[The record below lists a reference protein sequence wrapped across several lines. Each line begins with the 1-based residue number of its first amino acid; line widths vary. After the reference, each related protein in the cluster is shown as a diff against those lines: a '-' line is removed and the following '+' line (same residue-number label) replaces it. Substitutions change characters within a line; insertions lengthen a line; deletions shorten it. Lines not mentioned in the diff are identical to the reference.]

1 MSIRKKGKFFSNQ
14 LLKEIRDK
22 FYFVDSDPYNGERI
36 YFENAGGSL
45 RLKSVVELV
54 NKYSPLPDS
63 PNRYSLS
70 AKSLGEMI
78 IQGKEDVKIFLG
90 VDNGQVVS
98 SETASRVI
106 FLIVGTII
114 ENIPGTNI
122 VTTFLEHPS
131 NYDACSFY
139 AKKTG
144 KELRVANVNPINGGV
159 DVEEIL
165 SKIDKNTCLLTFI
178 LASNITGKVL
188 DVETII
194 KESRKINPDLFIFL
208 DATQHVA
215 HAPINVEELEV
226 DGVGFTQ
233 YKVFGKRGMG
243 LGWVSER
250 VASLPHEKILEKPID
265 DWGLGSV
272 EPVGFGA
279 WSKVIDYICWLGKHF
294 TDATDRRALLLSGME
309 NIELH
314 ERALLERALNGS
326 DEIDGLRKIDR
337 VKIHFIPE
345 NEDLSTRDCLLPIII
360 EGKSTN
366 EVVQHYLKNA
376 IVVYDRVRGNPMSRR
391 TLDNVKLKEVVR
403 ITPLHCNNKE
413 EIDRF
418 LEVTKSII

>member
-1 MSIRKKGKFFSNQ
+1 MNIKKKDKFFSNQ

-70 AKSLGEMI
+70 AKSLEEMI
-78 IQGKEDVKIFLG
+78 SKGKEDVKIFLG

-194 KESRKINPDLFIFL
+194 KEARKINPDLFIFL

-366 EVVQHYLKNA
+366 EVVQHYLKNG
-376 IVVYDRVRGNPMSRR
+376 IVVYDRVRSNPMSRR
-391 TLDNVKLKEVVR
+391 TLDNVRLKEVVR
-403 ITPLHCNNKE
+403 VTPLHCNNKE

>member
-1 MSIRKKGKFFSNQ
+1 MNIKKEGKFFSSQ
-14 LLKEIRDK
+14 LLEEIRDK
-22 FYFVDSDPYNGERI
+22 FYYVDSDPYNGKRI

-54 NKYSPLPDS
+54 NKYTPLPDS
-63 PNRYSLS
+63 DDRPNPVGKL
-70 AKSLGEMI
+70 LEEMI
-78 IQGKEDVKIFLG
+78 VRGKEDIKLFLG
-90 VDNGQVVS
+90 AKSGQVFS

-106 FLIVGTII
+106 FLIIGTII
-114 ENIPGTNI
+114 ENIPGTNV

-131 NYDACSFY
+131 SYDACSFC
-139 AKKTG
+139 AQKMG
-144 KELRVANVNPINGGV
+144 KELRVANINPTNGGV

-165 SKIDKNTCLLTFI
+165 SKIDKNTCLLSLI

-194 KESRKINPDLFIFL
+194 KEARKINPDLFIFL
-208 DATQHVA
+208 DVTQHVA
-215 HAPINVEELEV
+215 HAPIDVKKLEV

-233 YKVFGKRGMG
+233 YKVFGKRGTG
-243 LGWVSER
+243 FGYVSER
-250 VASLPHEKILEKPID
+250 VASLPHEKTLENPID

-272 EPVGFGA
+272 EPASFST
-279 WSKVIDYICWLGKHF
+279 WSKVVDYICWLGKHF
-294 TDATDRRALLLSGME
+294 TDATDRRALILSGME

-314 ERALLERALNGS
+314 ERALLERVLNGS

-345 NEDLSTRDCLLPIII
+345 NEDLSTRNCLLPINI

-366 EVVQHYLKNA
+366 EVVQHYLKNG
-376 IVVYDRVRGNPMSRR
+376 IVVFDRVRTSPFSRR
-391 TLDNVKLKEVVR
+391 TLDNVKLKGVVR
-403 ITPLHCNNKE
+403 VTPLHCNNKE

>member
-1 MSIRKKGKFFSNQ
+1 MNIRKKGKFFSNQ

-22 FYFVDSDPYNGERI
+22 FYYIDSDPYSGERI

-45 RLKSVVELV
+45 KLKSVIELV

-70 AKSLGEMI
+70 AKSLEEII

-90 VDNGQVVS
+90 VDNGRVVS

-139 AKKTG
+139 AKKMG
-144 KELRVANVNPINGGV
+144 KELRAANVNPFNGGV

-178 LASNITGKVL
+178 VASNLTGKVL

-194 KESRKINPDLFIFL
+194 KEARKINPDLFIFL

-309 NIELH
+309 NIELQ

-360 EGKSTN
+360 KGKSTN
-366 EVVQHYLKNA
+366 EVVQNYLKNA
-376 IVVYDRVRGNPMSRR
+376 IVVYDRVRSNPMSRR

-403 ITPLHCNNKE
+403 VTPLHCNNKE

-418 LEVTKSII
+418 LEVTKGII